1 LEDKLTDALAPQKVL
16 EGQIVDAD
24 HAAIQIKMGA
34 QLVNVPI
41 PTKHEDWTPL
51 QRAVI
56 LQSTPQWSSYPVPY
70 LMFVD
75 TWARQR
81 GLDVFGGNVYIIE
94 GKPSTSDEAKINNL
108 TRALRDKIEYLT
120 VSDITKATNPISGQP
135 DLYAEAVLKLKDETK
150 ERRYKAWLSEWRN
163 PKNANWTKNP
173 TDSLQRKAMARI
185 AHFAAPMGTESEDFI
200 PTIEGDSLRSQVSK
214 ALSSAPP
221 LVETVGQPNTKEE
234 SK

>member
-1 LEDKLTDALAPQKVL
+1 MTESLAPTKVV

-24 HAAIQIKMGA
+24 HAAIQIKLG
-34 QLVNVPI
+34 QQSVSVPV

-56 LQSTPQWSSYPVPY
+56 LQSTPQWATYQIPY

-108 TRALRDKIEYLT
+108 IRSGQVEYLT
-120 VSDITKATNPISGQP
+120 VSDLTKAANPVTGQP
-135 DLYAEAVLKLKDETK
+135 DLYAEATLKMKQESK
-150 ERRYKAWLSEWRN
+150 ERKYKAWMSEWKN

-200 PTIEGDSLRSQVSK
+200 PTNEDGLRGQVTR
-214 ALSSAPP
+214 ALQPQNPP
-221 LVETVGQPNTKEE
+221 AALGEQVVATTTKEE
-234 SK
+234 TK